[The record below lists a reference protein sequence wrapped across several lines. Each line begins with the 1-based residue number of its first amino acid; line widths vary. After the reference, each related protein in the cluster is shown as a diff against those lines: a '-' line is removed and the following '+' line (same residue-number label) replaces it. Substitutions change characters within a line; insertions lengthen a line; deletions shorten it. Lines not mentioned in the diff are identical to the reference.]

1 MNPARALPTYAELIA
16 DATARLAAAGIDTAR
31 LDAEV
36 LLGFALEVSRSAV
49 YARLPELAAP
59 EIAMRLSGLVDR
71 RTRRE
76 PIAYITGVQE
86 FWSLPFAVTP
96 TVLIPRPETELLV
109 EIVRAVAHG
118 WRAALPRGRSAAQQ
132 RSSALHEGLSA
143 PPVRY
148 GRAEAR
154 PSSGAG
160 MSICDVGTGSG
171 CIAIALACELPEAQI
186 VAVDVSTDALA
197 VAQRNAAMHG
207 VDGRITFVQS
217 DVFDGLRPALLDVI
231 VSNPPYLSPGEREC
245 PEIAFE
251 PQTALEA
258 GPDGLAVIRRIVAAA
273 PGRLRP
279 GGWLVMEIGAHQ
291 AEAVRAVAEQHG
303 LVSVAIEQDL
313 AGLPRALVAQVA

>member
-1 MNPARALPTYAELIA
+1 
-16 DATARLAAAGIDTAR
+16 
-31 LDAEV
+31 
-36 LLGFALEVSRSAV
+36 
-49 YARLPELAAP
+49 
-59 EIAMRLSGLVDR
+59 
-71 RTRRE
+71 
-76 PIAYITGVQE
+76 
-86 FWSLPFAVTP
+86 
-96 TVLIPRPETELLV
+96 
-109 EIVRAVAHG
+109 
-118 WRAALPRGRSAAQQ
+118 
-132 RSSALHEGLSA
+132 
-143 PPVRY
+143 VRY

-245 PEIAFE
+245 AEIAFE
-251 PQTALEA
+251 PQSALEA